1 MIDIEATIREYLAEQ
16 TEISATFGKR
26 IYAARSLPAGYT
38 PDRGPG
44 LLLNV
49 RGGGQAFH
57 SNLYT
62 PSVQMRIYGKTEAD
76 VRAAANQLYEAIN
89 DTQSREFAYV
99 RMQEGTLPSLLNE
112 PGTNWPYVL
121 CYYTFQVRNV

>member
-1 MIDIEATIREYLAEQ
+1 MINISATIRAYLALNAQ
-16 TEISATFGKR
+16 VSAVFGQR

-38 PDRGPG
+38 PERGPG
-44 LLLNV
+44 LLVSV

-57 SNLYT
+57 SQLYL
-62 PSVQMRIYGKTEAD
+62 PSMQMRIYARTESEAS
-76 VRAAANQLYEAIN
+76 AAAVQLYEAIN

-99 RMQEGTLPSLLNE
+99 RMEEGTLPTLLNE

-121 CYYTFQVRNV
+121 CYFTFQVRNV